1 MNKRSARLLRS
12 TSVAAMAMTGL
23 TAGGVVHAA
32 SAEEANDEDTLQ
44 EVVISA
50 GRREENLQ
58 DVPVAVAALNTE
70 ALVDAGVQD
79 FSDLAA
85 LTPNLSVA
93 EGIGGNNFVNIR
105 GVGIGVSTPFQSAGV
120 PLHIDGM
127 FIPRSESFL
136 KDAYFDLQRV
146 ELYRGPQGTF
156 AGQNSTGGAIF
167 ITAQQPKYDLF
178 EATVQQTLGDYNWF
192 KTEAAANLPIND
204 KLAARMAVNVETRDG
219 FTPNRGAQGQGFSAT
234 PASTGAGDPGSID
247 RMSLRGILSYRPTDK
262 LEFRLRY
269 DRVDEDG
276 EGQASFRTREGV
288 FNDPKQIDT
297 SYVERDFNSFSTL
310 KVDRY
315 MLNTE
320 YQINDGMLLKSVT
333 GYQKYFAATGA
344 DTDGTTPF
352 VAPATG
358 CAGGAT
364 TAAGSVRNTLGA
376 AVGSCLQSWGSTY
389 NPDDYKSQEIDLVST
404 SDGPLQWV
412 VGGVVLDQKSS
423 FLNHSG
429 NYINDP
435 NVLFAPNATT
445 TAQAN
450 TNLNVPGPNGSTGN
464 ALNYHQDHW
473 SWGVFGQATYDITP
487 KWQAIAGARYTRDK
501 IELVPGSTVRF
512 SAGVNPGTLTTAQQ
526 AALLTAHGATYTTVA
541 QYYQGVYGDAAL
553 QNCGTIIVTGV
564 SVPSPCQVYGVGKF
578 SQATGRLALNY
589 FASDQVTFYGSVS
602 SGFKPGGY
610 TTQFTVGASGPQP
623 SYLEETILD
632 YEAGMKA
639 TMFDGRLRLN
649 VNGFYEIY
657 DDYQASFRISSS
669 PIPRSINMDEATIKG
684 FELQT
689 TALLGNFTIDGSVGY
704 THSKITK
711 NALPPII
718 PASQYGPNMP
728 SATGTG
734 LPPDVPTVACPPG
747 VPSTS
752 LCLDVIGLPLNFTPK
767 WTANVQL
774 SYRFDFAN
782 GASLVPRLIYSYVDD
797 QWVQLFHGSQDFL
810 PSHTKLDARL
820 SYEASESWRVEAF
833 VTNVTDEE
841 YPTGVS
847 AGPATAPFEGRL
859 TVGAPRQFGVRVA
872 YEFQGE

>member
-1 MNKRSARLLRS
+1 MKKCSEILLRS
-12 TSVAAMAMTGL
+12 TSVAALAMTGF
-23 TAGGVVHAA
+23 TAGSVVHAA
-32 SAEEANDEDTLQ
+32 AAAEISGNEEALQ

-58 DVPVAVAALNTE
+58 DVPVAVAALN
-70 ALVDAGVQD
+70 AADLVEAGVQD

-85 LTPNLSVA
+85 LTPNLAVA

-167 ITAQQPKYDLF
+167 ITAQQPKFDLF
-178 EATVQQTLGDYNWF
+178 EATVQQTFGEYNWF
-192 KTEAAANLPIND
+192 KTEASANLPIND
-204 KLAARMAVNVETRDG
+204 KLAARIAVNVENRDG
-219 FTPNRGAQGQGFSAT
+219 FTPNRGGQGQGFSAA
-234 PASTGAGDPGSID
+234 PASTGAGDPGSVD
-247 RMSLRGILSYRPTDK
+247 RMSLRGILSYKPTED
-262 LEFRLRY
+262 LQFRLRY
-269 DRVDEDG
+269 DRVDENG

-288 FNDPKQIDT
+288 FNDPDEIDT
-297 SYVERDFNSFSTL
+297 SYVERDFSSFSTL

-320 YQINDGMLLKSVT
+320 YQINDSLLLKSVT
-333 GYQKYFAATGA
+333 GYQKYFAATAA
-344 DTDGTTPF
+344 DGDATTPF

-364 TAAGSVRNTLGA
+364 TTAGSVRNQLGA
-376 AVGSCLQSWGSTY
+376 AVGSCLQSWASTF
-389 NPDDYKSQEIDLVST
+389 NPDKYKTQEIDLVST

-423 FLNHSG
+423 FLNHGG

-445 TAQAN
+445 IAQAN

-464 ALNYHQDHW
+464 ALNYYQDHS

-487 KWQAIAGARYTRDK
+487 KWQAIAGARYTRDR
-501 IELVPGSTVRF
+501 IELVPGSTVRY
-512 SAGVNPGTLTTAQQ
+512 SAGVNPGTLSAAQQ
-526 AALLTAHGATYTTVA
+526 TATGYANVA
-541 QYYQGVYGDAAL
+541 QYYAGVYGDAGL
-553 QNCGTIIVTGV
+553 QNCGTIVVSGV

-589 FASDQVTFYGSVS
+589 FATDQVTYYGSVS
-602 SGFKPGGY
+602 TGFKPGGY

-639 TMFDGRLRLN
+639 TLFDGRLRLN

-669 PIPRSINMDEATIKG
+669 PVPRSINMDKATIKG

-689 TALLGNFTIDGSVGY
+689 SALLGNLTIDGSLGY
-704 THSKITK
+704 TDSKITK
-711 NALPPII
+711 NALAPVI
-718 PASQYGPNMP
+718 PTHQYGPNMP

-734 LPPDVPTVACPPG
+734 LPPEIPTAACPAG
-747 VPSTS
+747 VASTS
-752 LCLDVIGLPLNFTPK
+752 LCLDVVGLPLNFTPK

-774 SYRFDFAN
+774 SYRFEFGN
-782 GASLVPRLIYSYVDD
+782 GASLVPRLIYSYVDS

-810 PSHTKLDARL
+810 PSHTKLDLRV
-820 SYEASESWRVEAF
+820 SYEAAESWRVEAF
-833 VTNVTDEE
+833 ATNLTDEE

-847 AGPATAPFEGRL
+847 AGPATAPYEGRL
-859 TVGAPRQFGVRVA
+859 TVGAPRQLGVRVG
-872 YEFQGE
+872 YTFQGD